1 MYQNYL
7 DWFFHVTNSRVNSEI
22 YYSCPNGIAIFFF
35 RQFFLISFFY
45 IKYTTD
51 WTMKVQQIRKAIN
64 SKDKNRIVNHNNIYM
79 GLYEI
84 ITMMVCKVSK
94 QDIDTF
100 DMNLYHYR
108 VCVCWLKKVSG
119 NNKISQSPSST

>member
-1 MYQNYL
+1 L
-7 DWFFHVTNSRVNSEI
+7 LPETFFSQQFGHVE
-22 YYSCPNGIAIFFF
+22 
-35 RQFFLISFFY
+35 L
-45 IKYTTD
+45 
-51 WTMKVQQIRKAIN
+51 
-64 SKDKNRIVNHNNIYM
+64 KDKSIEYLKYLAYM

-100 DMNLYHYR
+100 DMNLYHCR